1 MTPVMGSGEW
11 TGYIAES
18 LDAQNSR
25 FDFRGGGATTAM
37 NDSLGFSCHGCIK
50 GEAPKDLEPDGI
62 ERGGPR
68 TVRYQ
73 PRVCGRQTLVH

>member
-1 MTPVMGSGEW
+1 MSISAPFWDGGGGYWYDMTSVMGSGEW

-37 NDSLGFSCHGCIK
+37 NDSLY
-50 GEAPKDLEPDGI
+50 ALLA
-62 ERGGPR
+62 RA
-68 TVRYQ
+68 V
-73 PRVCGRQTLVH
+73 